1 MSLFCERPKY
11 MHILPRVICF
21 ITKQIAFIRLILR
34 NFIKAQKNSG
44 DSISKHAKS
53 RTHVQSRC
61 NLSDCDNKPIC
72 CLLFFLSLFLWSWL
86 HAQTSYQ
93 LTVRL
98 WTCNHC
104 LTWVHAICKCTT
116 REYAS
121 LSTFSDGKLSKFRFF
136 NQCAWTNKPAEPN
149 IPATATCDNR
159 P

>member
-1 MSLFCERPKY
+1 
-11 MHILPRVICF
+11 MHAYLASGDLLHNKANCF
-21 ITKQIAFIRLILR
+21 HLILR

-61 NLSDCDNKPIC
+61 NLSDCDNEPIC

-86 HAQTSYQ
+86 HAQTNYQ